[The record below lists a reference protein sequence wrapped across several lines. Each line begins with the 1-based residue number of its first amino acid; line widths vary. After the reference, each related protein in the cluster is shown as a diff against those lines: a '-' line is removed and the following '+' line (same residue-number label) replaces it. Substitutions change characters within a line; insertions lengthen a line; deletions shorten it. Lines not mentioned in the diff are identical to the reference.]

1 MTIPFIDLQ
10 AQRRRLGATLSRAIE
25 AAVEGGQWVMGPQVK
40 ELEEKLAAFAGVK
53 HALACANGTDALM
66 IVLRAWNVGPGDAVF
81 VPAFTFAASAEVV
94 ALVGA
99 EPVFVDVLEDT
110 YNMDPASLE
119 AAIAMVK
126 RDGKL
131 NARVVMPVD
140 LFGQPADYRAIEP
153 IVAREKLLMLCDA
166 AQGFGALLDGRRAGG
181 IGDAASTSFFPAK
194 PLGCYGDGG
203 ATFTNDDGLIEILR
217 SIRIHGQGTDKYENV
232 RIGVNSRLDTIQA
245 AILLEKMKIFPEE
258 IELRDRIAKRY
269 NEMLGRSNRIRV
281 PRVIAGGQSTW
292 AQYTIAG
299 PGPRQAAGRSEGE
312 RHPNGRLLS
321 DSAERAERLRP
332 FPQRARA
339 CLRTH
344 SQNRDQ
350 PAHASLSRRRNAG
363 PHRRSGAGKRRA
375 LIAQSR
381 CTGYCPDPWMWRCS
395 ISTCP
400 KSLSL

>member
-1 MTIPFIDLQ
+1 MAIPFIDLQ
-10 AQRRRLGATLSRAIE
+10 AQRRRLGAMLSRAIE
-25 AAVEGGQWVMGPQVK
+25 AAVEGGQWVMGPQVG

-81 VPAFTFAASAEVV
+81 VPTFTFAASAEVV

-99 EPVFVDVLEDT
+99 TPVFVDVLEDT

-131 NARVVMPVD
+131 KARVVMPVD
-140 LFGQPADYRAIEP
+140 LFGQAADYRALEP
-153 IVAREKLLMLCDA
+153 IVRREKLLMLCDA

-194 PLGCYGDGG
+194 PLGCFGDGG

-217 SIRIHGQGTDKYENV
+217 SIRVHGQGTDKYENV

-258 IELRDRIAKRY
+258 IELRDAIAKRY
-269 NEMLGRSNRIRV
+269 NEKLGRSNQIRV
-281 PRVIAGGQSTW
+281 PRVIEGGQSTW
-292 AQYTIAG
+292 AQYTLQV
-299 PGPRQAAGRSEGE
+299 PDRDKLQADLKAKGIPTAVYYQIPLGAQKGYAHFPSAPVPVSE
-312 RHPNGRLLS
+312 RICKTVISLPMHPYL
-321 DSAERAERLRP
+321 DEP
-332 FPQRARA
+332 TQ
-339 CLRTH
+339 
-344 SQNRDQ
+344 D
-350 PAHASLSRRRNAG
+350 
-363 PHRRSGAGKRRA
+363 
-375 LIAQSR
+375 LIIEAVLESV
-381 CTGYCPDPWMWRCS
+381 GH
-395 ISTCP
+395 
-400 KSLSL
+400 

>member
-25 AAVEGGQWVMGPQVK
+25 AAVEGGQWVMGPQVV

-53 HALACANGTDALM
+53 HVLACANGTDALM

-81 VPAFTFAASAEVV
+81 VPTFTFAASAEVV

-99 EPVFVDVLEDT
+99 TPVFVDVLEDT

-131 NARVVMPVD
+131 KARVVMPVD
-140 LFGQPADYRAIEP
+140 LFGQAADYRALEP
-153 IVAREKLLMLCDA
+153 IVRREKLLMLCDA

-194 PLGCYGDGG
+194 PLGCFGDGG

-217 SIRIHGQGTDKYENV
+217 SIRVHGQGTDKYENV

-258 IELRDRIAKRY
+258 IELRDAIAKRY
-269 NEMLGRSNRIRV
+269 NEKLGRSNQIRV
-281 PRVIAGGQSTW
+281 PRVIEGGQSTW
-292 AQYTIAG
+292 AQYTLQV
-299 PGPRQAAGRSEGE
+299 PDRDKLQADLKAKGIPTAVYYPIPLGAQKGYAHFPSAPVPVSEHLAKTVISLPM
-312 RHPNGRLLS
+312 HPYL
-321 DSAERAERLRP
+321 DEP
-332 FPQRARA
+332 TQ
-339 CLRTH
+339 
-344 SQNRDQ
+344 D
-350 PAHASLSRRRNAG
+350 
-363 PHRRSGAGKRRA
+363 
-375 LIAQSR
+375 LIIEAVLESV
-381 CTGYCPDPWMWRCS
+381 GH
-395 ISTCP
+395 
-400 KSLSL
+400 